1 MRKLKFLLIN
11 PTHPRW
17 RIEKDG
23 HSRFPRVFRF
33 SMLTSLSV
41 AAAMPANVETQIIDE
56 DVEPVDFD
64 TEADLVGISF
74 MTFNA
79 PRAYEI
85 ADIFR
90 KKKKPVVFGGYHPS
104 FMPEEAVE
112 HADAVCV
119 GEAEK
124 NAPVMIQ
131 DYMEGR
137 LRPLY
142 KGWCE
147 NLQGLSIPDRTLIR
161 KSAYIEAD
169 VMQATRGCPYK
180 CRFCSVAAF
189 NRYRFRIRPIDEV
202 LMELGSLGKN
212 VIFMDDN
219 IVGNADY
226 ARELFA
232 KMIPLKKHWF
242 SQCSIRIAYDDELLK
257 LAADSGCSGL
267 FIGFESLSQD
277 NLDAVK
283 KNFNRAEDYIRI
295 VQKIHSVGIAVF
307 AGFAFGLDCD
317 KPSIFEKTLDFLDRA
332 KIDSLQ
338 ATNWTPFPGTPLFE
352 EMDSQGRIFDK
363 DWSHYDFA
371 HVVFEP
377 SHMSPRM
384 LKTGTDWVQSQFY
397 SRKSISRRLWR
408 AFGYLPPWL
417 VLKAVAPL
425 NFSYRIRHR
434 ACGTFERGKSH
445 HAPTSLQPNSGRGL
459 MRRSEKRY

>member
-1 MRKLKFLLIN
+1 MKEWKKTMRKLKFLLIN

-17 RIEKDG
+17 RIHKDG

-33 SMLTSLSV
+33 SMLSSLSV
-41 AAAMPANVETQIIDE
+41 AAAMPTNVETEIIDE
-56 DVEPVDFD
+56 DVDQIDFD
-64 TEADLVGISF
+64 TDADLIGISF

-90 KKKKPVVFGGYHPS
+90 KKKQKPVIFGGYHPT
-104 FMPEEAVE
+104 FMPEEAIK

-124 NAPVMIQ
+124 NVPLMIQ
-131 DYMEGR
+131 DYITGQLKPFYE
-137 LRPLY
+137 
-142 KGWCE
+142 GWCE
-147 NLQGLSIPDRTLIR
+147 NLKGLPIPDRNLIR
-161 KSAYIEAD
+161 KSAYIVSD
-169 VMQATRGCPYK
+169 VMQATRGCPHH
-180 CRFCSVAAF
+180 CMFCSVAAF
-189 NRYRFRIRPIDEV
+189 NRYRFRTRPIDEV
-202 LMELGSLGKN
+202 LEELRLLGKN

-219 IVGNADY
+219 IIGNPDY

-242 SQCSIRIAYDDELLK
+242 SQCSIRIAYDDELLN
-257 LAADSGCSGL
+257 LAAASGCSGL

-277 NLDAVK
+277 NLNAVK
-283 KNFNRAEDYIRI
+283 KNFNRAKDYIRI
-295 VQKIHSVGIAVF
+295 VQKIHSVGIGVF
-307 AGFAFGLDCD
+307 AGIAFGMDCD
-317 KPSIFEKTLDFLDRA
+317 KSSIFEKTLDFLYQA

-371 HVVFEP
+371 HIVFKP
-377 SHMSPRM
+377 KHMSAKM
-384 LKTGTDWVQSQFY
+384 LKAGTDWVQSHFY
-397 SRKSISRRLWR
+397 SRRSILRRLWH

-417 VLKAVAPL
+417 VLKAIAPL
-425 NFSYRIRHR
+425 NLSYRIRHH
-434 ACGTFERGKSH
+434 ACGTFERGRTFIS
-445 HAPTSLQPNSGRGL
+445 PVSLQPNSGD
-459 MRRSEKRY
+459 

>member
-17 RIEKDG
+17 RIRKDG
-23 HSRFPRVFRF
+23 RSRFPRVFRF
-33 SMLTSLSV
+33 SMLSSLSV
-41 AAAMPANVETQIIDE
+41 AAAMPANVETRIIDE
-56 DVEPVDFD
+56 DVEPIDFNAD
-64 TEADLVGISF
+64 ADLIGISF

-90 KKKKPVVFGGYHPS
+90 HEKRKPVIFGGYHPT
-104 FMPEEAVE
+104 FRPEEAIK

-119 GEAEK
+119 GEAER
-124 NAPVMIQ
+124 NAPMMIR
-131 DYMEGR
+131 DYVEGR
-137 LRPLY
+137 LKPIY
-142 KGWCE
+142 EGWCE
-147 NLQGLSIPDRTLIR
+147 NLQGVPIPNRNLIR
-161 KSAYIEAD
+161 KSAYIVAD
-169 VMQATRGCPYK
+169 VLQATRGCPHK

-189 NRYRFRIRPIDEV
+189 NQYHFRTRPIAEV
-202 LMELGSLGKN
+202 LAELGSLGKN

-219 IVGNADY
+219 IVGNPDY

-257 LAADSGCSGL
+257 LAASSGCSGL

-295 VQKIHSVGIAVF
+295 VKKIHSVGIAVF

-317 KPSIFEKTLDFLDRA
+317 KPSIFKQTLDFLCRA

-377 SHMSPRM
+377 KHMSPRK
-384 LKTGTDWVQSQFY
+384 LKTGTDWVQSHFY
-397 SRKSISRRLWR
+397 SRKSISRRLCQ
-408 AFGYLPPWL
+408 AFSYLPPWL

-425 NFSYRIRHR
+425 NFSYRIRHQ
-434 ACGTFERGKSH
+434 ACGTFERGRTFN
-445 HAPTSLQPNSGRGL
+445 PPVSLQPNSN
-459 MRRSEKRY
+459 